1 MAGIFKNLDAS
12 DIRLTPFR
20 SHKKWNSTVCYENY
34 YSNVLANPES
44 IGLLQNHTTRLYAS
58 DASSSRILKLNQ
70 SDDYEVLADETITNL
85 SGSEYGQD
93 YIRGYVSSYSD
104 AGGFGVLTMS
114 DKDLQVAASGEYT
127 STQVTAIKDIS
138 YAVSASSTS
147 SYMFVTGEGGLTGKE
162 FSTADGNFVGS
173 EFTPNNVEATQLNA
187 FVAVNAEGKLHN
199 DTIMA
204 LASSGSLGTFA
215 IAFTGSYTGPLQA
228 STSGSVSPG
237 SAYGFAA
244 YGVSVYGTTTPSTL
258 KTYLYCKTQNLY
270 FALFEDGFLFKITPS
285 ATATLVAGNVAEILQ
300 DQTNLISGS
309 VAYQDSKIHV
319 VYNTGQVGIDLI
331 ATNTGYNQASYEK
344 VVDARQWVADK
355 PIVKATI
362 QQNQIPATIGIF
374 AGTTSSLGEQVFF
387 TINPDNYEIGNP
399 CHLGATKGD
408 LSIGVANQADGD
420 IDVFI
425 GYTSQ
430 YNNRFIEFTCS
441 EPVFQLY
448 KADYNPTPSHPS
460 YNPLNTL
467 FDQGSPTFDRN
478 EPVTWEGKFQRVVH
492 KSLNHLFYESFYDN
506 TKAAFGNGNI
516 NNQVRSLEDQAY
528 IIDLPQSKYGESI
541 QPQSITINANYAI
554 SGSVDNSLI
563 ITDDLFGNLYV
574 SGGLVSPIDAT
585 VQVSS
590 SVEVTPAGEWPTRD
604 LYKYNNKGAQ
614 SFTSSFNQGNWQ
626 MQTAYK
632 DITFTEITGSELPIP
647 SPIDLLGV
655 VPTFSGNLS
664 SSIHISPSVVGEYRQ
679 SYNFENGDFAISFM
693 IRPTSTSPHPS
704 GSIILAKQGLGEDY
718 RVDLNGDP
726 YTYPA
731 NSKSPYRIRM
741 NSSYEVMFERDN
753 LLSVAVV
760 SGSLTQD
767 QLHHVVAEK
776 SGSNLYIYIDN
787 VLTQTA
793 SDLPDSEYCSNK
805 SDIWIGNVPTQEGEV
820 TKFPRGFDGL
830 IDNIKIYPS
839 ALSANDK
846 STLYHTLGRGTTVVG
861 NVFYNQGM
869 LVLGSITSRYM
880 DITSTTARG
889 THTIWEK
896 EVTCTVG
903 AGEFNR
909 TMNPTIQ
916 EYNPTSNQYEFK
928 SFTTGS
934 DFKPYVTSIG
944 LYDDYGR
951 LVAVA
956 KLGFPT
962 KLPSN
967 VDTTFV
973 VRYDK

>member
-20 SHKKWNSTVCYENY
+20 SHKKWNSTVCYKNY
-34 YSNVLANPES
+34 YSNVQANPES
-44 IGLLQNHTTRLYAS
+44 IGLLTNQSTRLYAS

-70 SDDYEVLADETITNL
+70 SDNYEVLADETITNL
-85 SGSEYGQD
+85 TSSEYGQD
-93 YIRGYVSSYSD
+93 YSRGYVASYGTND
-104 AGGFGVLTMS
+104 LTMS
-114 DKDLQVAASGEYT
+114 DSDLQVAVGGVYASTE
-127 STQVTAIKDIS
+127 VDHIKDIS

-147 SYMFVTGEGGLTGKE
+147 SFMITTGEGGISGKE
-162 FSTADGNFVGS
+162 FSTFDGNFIGS
-173 EFTPNNVEATQLNA
+173 EFTPSNVSDAQTGS
-187 FVAVNAEGKLHN
+187 FVAVQAESKLNN
-199 DTIMA
+199 DKIMA
-204 LASSGSLGTFA
+204 MVSSGSLGVFA
-215 IAFTGSYTGPLQA
+215 IAFTGSWTDPLHAQA
-228 STSGSVSPG
+228 SGSISPG
-237 SAYGFAA
+237 SAYGYAT
-244 YGVSVYGTTTPSTL
+244 YGASVYGDTTPAIL
-258 KTYLYCKTQNLY
+258 KTFLYCGTQDLY
-270 FALFEDGFLFKITPS
+270 FALFDDGYLFKIESDTTS
-285 ATATLVAGNVAEILQ
+285 TLVGEGIAEILQ
-300 DQTNLISGS
+300 DKSNFVSGS
-309 VAYQDSKIHV
+309 TAYQTSKIHV

-344 VVDARQWVADK
+344 VVDARQWVSRK

-362 QQNQIPATIGIF
+362 QQNQSPATIGIF
-374 AGTTSSLGEQVFF
+374 AGTTSSLKEQVFF
-387 TINPDNYEIGNP
+387 TINPDTYEIGNP
-399 CHLGATKGD
+399 CHFGATKGD
-408 LSIGVANQADGD
+408 LSIGVANKADGD

-425 GYTSQ
+425 GHSSI
-430 YNNRFIEFTCS
+430 YNERFIEIKCS
-441 EPVFQLY
+441 EAVFQLY

-467 FDQGSPTFDRN
+467 FDQGSPTFDRY

-506 TKAAFGNGNI
+506 TKAVFGNGNI
-516 NNQVRSLEDQAY
+516 NNQVRLLEDQAY

-541 QPQSITINANYAI
+541 QPQSITIDASYTI
-554 SGSVDNSLI
+554 SGSANNNLTI
-563 ITDDLFGNLYV
+563 KDDLFGNLYV
-574 SGGLVSPIDAT
+574 SGGLVSPVDAT
-585 VQVSS
+585 VQVSA
-590 SVEVTPAGEWPTRD
+590 SVEQTPAGEWPTKD

-632 DITFTEITGSELPIP
+632 DVVFTEITGSELPIP

-655 VPTFSGNLS
+655 VPTFDSSLS
-664 SSIHISPSVVGEYRQ
+664 SSMHISPSIVGEYRQ

-693 IRPTSTSPHPS
+693 IRPTDVSQYPE
-704 GSIILAKQGLGEDY
+704 GSIIIAKQGLADDY
-718 RVDLNGDP
+718 RVDQNGDP

-741 NSSYEVMFERDN
+741 NNSYEVLFERDN
-753 LLSVAVV
+753 LTDVAVV
-760 SGSLTQD
+760 SGSLTQN
-767 QLHHVVAEK
+767 QLHHVIAEK
-776 SGSNLYIYIDN
+776 SGSSLKIYIDN

-793 SDLPDSEYCSNK
+793 SDVPNSVYCSNK
-805 SDIWIGNVPTQEGEV
+805 SDIWIGNVPRSYLYKNEQRIAYD
-820 TKFPRGFDGL
+820 RGFDGL
-830 IDNIKIYPS
+830 IDNVKIYPS
-839 ALSANDK
+839 TLSANDK
-846 STLYHTLGRGTTVVG
+846 SILYHTLGRGTTIVG
-861 NVFYNQGM
+861 NAFYNQGM

-880 DITSTTARG
+880 DIENTTARG

-896 EVTCTVG
+896 EVACTVG

-909 TMNPTIQ
+909 TTNPTIQ

-944 LYDDYGR
+944 LYDDYGQ
-951 LVAVA
+951 LLAVA

-967 VDTTFV
+967 VDTTFI